1 MLGRVLTMTENT
13 RIALNIFATYGRNL
27 YRLVIGL
34 LCGRWSLMALGAVDY
49 GLNGLVGGMTAFIT
63 FINMSFD
70 ASIARFYSFAIGE
83 AIGSADK
90 EQGLENCRKWFS
102 IALLLHTAMPLTV
115 MTIGYPIGVWAIR
128 HFLRIPPDRISD
140 CIWVFRFVCCSC
152 LVTMMCSPF
161 TAMYR
166 AKQYIAELTI
176 YTFVTLTLNAAFLYY
191 MASHPGVWLK
201 GYAFWTC
208 ILSITPQAIIAI
220 RAIKLFPECRL
231 RVSAWREKA
240 RIKELFAYIGW
251 SIFGDFIY
259 ILKGQGIAILVN
271 KYFGPAVNASM
282 AVANT
287 VNGHTLSF
295 SGAMRGAFQPAIV
308 TAYGAGQMEHMRA
321 LSYRTCKFGVV
332 LSLLFMLPLFVELK
346 EVMRLWLV
354 TPPEFV
360 VEFCM
365 VMMVTALIDYST
377 TGCGIAVLAS
387 GRIAKYSLFSG
398 VINAL
403 TLPVAW
409 LFVILW
415 NHPLCVNA
423 GLFIIMVLVVMVR
436 VFMARAIVGISVRY
450 WGIRI
455 ALPLMLISA
464 VSLLA
469 GYMVRFVMSASLGR
483 VVVTTLVCEV
493 VFLPL
498 TWFFVLDVNERLI
511 VIDKCR
517 KLLKRN

>member
-1 MLGRVLTMTENT
+1 
-13 RIALNIFATYGRNL
+13 
-27 YRLVIGL
+27 
-34 LCGRWSLMALGAVDY
+34 
-49 GLNGLVGGMTAFIT
+49 
-63 FINMSFD
+63 
-70 ASIARFYSFAIGE
+70 
-83 AIGSADK
+83 
-90 EQGLENCRKWFS
+90 
-102 IALLLHTAMPLTV
+102 
-115 MTIGYPIGVWAIR
+115 
-128 HFLRIPPDRISD
+128 
-140 CIWVFRFVCCSC
+140 
-152 LVTMMCSPF
+152 
-161 TAMYR
+161 
-166 AKQYIAELTI
+166 
-176 YTFVTLTLNAAFLYY
+176 
-191 MASHPGVWLK
+191 
-201 GYAFWTC
+201 
-208 ILSITPQAIIAI
+208 
-220 RAIKLFPECRL
+220 
-231 RVSAWREKA
+231 
-240 RIKELFAYIGW
+240 
-251 SIFGDFIY
+251 
-259 ILKGQGIAILVN
+259 
-271 KYFGPAVNASM
+271 
-282 AVANT
+282 
-287 VNGHTLSF
+287 
-295 SGAMRGAFQPAIV
+295 
-308 TAYGAGQMEHMRA
+308 MRA

-387 GRIAKYSLFSG
+387 GRIATYSLFSG

-450 WGIRI
+450 WGGRI
-455 ALPLMLISA
+455 ALPLLLISA

-469 GYMVRFVMSASLGR
+469 GYMVRFVMSASFGR

-498 TWFFVLDVNERLI
+498 TWFFVLDVHERSI
-511 VIDKCR
+511 VIDKWR
-517 KLLKRN
+517 KLLKRS